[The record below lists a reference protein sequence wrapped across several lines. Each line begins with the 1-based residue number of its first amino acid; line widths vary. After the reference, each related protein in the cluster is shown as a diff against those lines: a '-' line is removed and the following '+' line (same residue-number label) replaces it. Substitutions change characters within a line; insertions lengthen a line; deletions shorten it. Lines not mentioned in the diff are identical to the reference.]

1 MLFIPIRLR
10 QRYDGSQMRLSQV
23 SIKPELHV
31 KSEFRYVTVL
41 HNVLLALQPQLPS
54 SLGLLFAAKF
64 NKVAEGHHLG
74 LDEPLLE
81 VGMDDASS
89 LRGGVALVNRPCAGL
104 LLPRS

>member
-1 MLFIPIRLR
+1 
-10 QRYDGSQMRLSQV
+10 MRLSQV

-31 KSEFRYVTVL
+31 KSEFHYVTVL

-74 LDEPLLE
+74 LMNPFWKSVWMTPAASGAVSPL
-81 VGMDDASS
+81 
-89 LRGGVALVNRPCAGL
+89 
-104 LLPRS
+104 